1 MPPQQYKYKAFISY
15 SHQDKKW
22 GDWLHKGLET
32 YWVPKCL
39 VGKET
44 RYGET
49 PKRLFPI
56 FRDREELPTSNELD
70 KTHSKWRKRA
80 IRVASDK
87 GLEFSHGIAA
97 KLINIYLKV
106 RFVCAGHHK
115 HDNAKN
121 LHPPIYALLLK
132 ALGDENIGGFS
143 SNWRRFHN
151 MHWSKFSSEEYEA
164 VIDLIRRAIPGR
176 PLWMIEQYW
185 QGHQ

>member
-1 MPPQQYKYKAFISY
+1 MSKSGPYTIEMHRHRVAAWAASRGASTSPLCRFRVETGVAILEAAGFSSDLAHPRQLPIS
-15 SHQDKKW
+15 D
-22 GDWLHKGLET
+22 
-32 YWVPKCL
+32 
-39 VGKET
+39 
-44 RYGET
+44 
-49 PKRLFPI
+49 
-56 FRDREELPTSNELD
+56 ELD

-87 GLEFSHGIAA
+87 GLGFSHGIAA

-121 LHPPIYALLLK
+121 LHPPIDALLLK
-132 ALGDENIGGFS
+132 TLGDENVGGFS
-143 SNWRRFHN
+143 SDWRRFHN
-151 MHWSKFSSEEYEA
+151 MRWSKFSSEEYEA